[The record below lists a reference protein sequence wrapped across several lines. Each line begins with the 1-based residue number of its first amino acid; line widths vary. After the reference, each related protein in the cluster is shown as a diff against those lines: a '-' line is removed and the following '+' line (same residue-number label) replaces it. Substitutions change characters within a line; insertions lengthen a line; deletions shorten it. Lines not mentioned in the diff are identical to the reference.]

1 MMIVEKFQLSWVLF
15 RKKAIILIM
24 VSILIFLGRNVLRL
38 NKEYNLYNYNIFKNM
53 NYKFIGGDQ
62 NHHLRYDKLINE
74 KNFNHEYKVFF
85 GKKILV
91 IKNQK

>member
-1 MMIVEKFQLSWVLF
+1 MRIEKFQLSWVLF
-15 RKKAIILIM
+15 RKKAIIFIM
-24 VSILIFLGRNVLRL
+24 ISAVVFLGRNILRL

-62 NHHLRYDKLINE
+62 NYYLRYDKLMKE

-85 GKKILV
+85 GKKVLV
-91 IKNQK
+91 IKKQK